1 MLSDQREIVELS
13 MRLQNSSSTSCTTPD
28 WLTGLWRRRLLAV
41 ADGTEDR
48 STLVYWGQTAALFV
62 DVRLPVAIARRKAAG
77 SAPPAH
83 LLAQQ
88 DGFAGRTHVVD
99 NYSVWHRHI
108 NFQPESETPDHAL
121 LRREGR
127 LLYEDGM
134 PDQDG
139 RVPYREV
146 WQLIAT
152 GKKLCASFELVS
164 SAGPS
169 SGTGVMGN
177 AVLVLIDNWFM
188 LARARPFGLPRGAT
202 LLDLTREAARDEAR
216 VAALLDCEISIGHID
231 SRQGRWRVTHSTIP
245 NRRGAGLFG
254 DDRVE
259 VGHPGDLTVRSANG
273 LAQWSCQSA
282 TVATHNLRSLFAW

>member
-1 MLSDQREIVELS
+1 MLSVKRDITEFS
-13 MRLQNSSSTSCTTPD
+13 MHPDTSSSTNRTTPS

-62 DVRLPVAIARRKAAG
+62 DLRLPITIARRKATG
-77 SAPPAH
+77 SAPQAY
-83 LLAQQ
+83 LLARQ

-108 NFQPESETPDHAL
+108 NFQPESETPDHAM

-188 LARARPFGLPRGAT
+188 LARARPFGLRRGAT
-202 LLDLTREAARDEAR
+202 LLDLTQEAANDEAR
-216 VAALLDCEISIGHID
+216 VAALLDCEISIGRIGSKH
-231 SRQGRWRVTHSTIP
+231 GRWRVTHSTIP

-259 VGHPGDLTVRSANG
+259 VGPLGDLTARSVNG
-273 LAQWSCQSA
+273 LAQWACQSS
-282 TVATHNLRSLFAW
+282 TVTTRNLRSLFS